1 MMKSLSPAAIDRAA
15 SLFAK
20 ARLERGIVDGLPP
33 ELAPTNIAEAYA
45 IQAKLAEKLGWAVGG
60 WFCGCANRAIQEQ
73 LGLTEPYCAP
83 LFRHLIHRAPAAL
96 DTRDF
101 APIVLECEF
110 SFILARDLPARS
122 EVYGLGDIRAAIATL
137 HPSIEVVAGTLT
149 DWQHQ
154 PPFTIIADNGVD
166 GALVL
171 GEGRR
176 DWLTLDLSTIP
187 VELSVEG
194 NLVQT
199 GSGANVL
206 GNPLNALLWLANE
219 QRKRGNGLKAGDV
232 YNTGT
237 ATLMQPMKA
246 GQHAVASFG
255 PLGTVEL
262 RLV

>member
-1 MMKSLSPAAIDRAA
+1 MMTSLSPAAIDQAA

-20 ARLERGIVDGLPP
+20 ARLEHDVVDGLPP
-33 ELAPTNIAEAYA
+33 DLSPTNITEAYA

-60 WFCGCANRAIQEQ
+60 WFCGCTNRAIQEQ

-83 LFRHLIHRAPAAL
+83 LFRHLIHRAPAVL
-96 DTRDF
+96 DAKDF

-110 SFILARDLPARS
+110 SFILARDLPARP
-122 EVYGLGDIRAAIATL
+122 EAYELGDVEAAIATL
-137 HPSIEVVAGTLT
+137 HPSIEVVAGTLK
-149 DWQHQ
+149 DWRRQ

-171 GEGRR
+171 GDGKT
-176 DWLTLDLSTIP
+176 DWSAFDLSDIQ
-187 VELSVEG
+187 VELSVDG
-194 NLVQT
+194 QLVQT

-206 GNPLNALLWLANE
+206 GNPLNAMLWLANE
-219 QRKRGNGLKAGDV
+219 QRKRGSGLRAGDV

-255 PLGTVEL
+255 PLGRVEL
-262 RLV
+262 RLS

>member
-1 MMKSLSPAAIDRAA
+1 MMSLTPAAIDQAA

-20 ARLERGIVDGLPP
+20 ARFERGFVDGLPP
-33 ELAPTNIAEAYA
+33 DLSPANIIEAYA

-60 WFCGCANRAIQEQ
+60 WFCGCTNRAIQEQ

-83 LFRHLIHRAPAAL
+83 LFRHLIHHAPTVFEAK
-96 DTRDF
+96 DF

-110 SFILARDLPARS
+110 SFILARDLPARP
-122 EVYGLGDIRAAIATL
+122 EAYERGDVEAAVATL
-137 HPSIEVVAGTLT
+137 HPSIEVVAGTLRN
-149 DWQHQ
+149 WQQQ

-171 GEGRR
+171 GEGIP
-176 DWLTLDLSTIP
+176 DWSAFDLSDIQ
-187 VELSVEG
+187 VELSVDG
-194 NLVQT
+194 QLVQT

-206 GNPLNALLWLANE
+206 GNPLNAMLWLANE
-219 QRKRGNGLKAGDV
+219 QRKRGSGLRAGDV

-255 PLGTVEL
+255 PLGAVGL

>member
-1 MMKSLSPAAIDRAA
+1 MMSLTLAAIDQAA

-20 ARLERGIVDGLPP
+20 ARLEHGVVDGLPP
-33 ELAPTNIAEAYA
+33 DLSPANIAEAYA

-60 WFCGCANRAIQEQ
+60 WFCGCTNRAIQEQ

-83 LFRHLIHRAPAAL
+83 LFRHLIHHTPTVLAAK
-96 DTRDF
+96 DF

-110 SFILARDLPARS
+110 SFILARDLPARP
-122 EVYGLGDIRAAIATL
+122 EAYELGDVEAAIATL
-137 HPSIEVVAGTLT
+137 HPSIEVVAGTLKN
-149 DWQHQ
+149 WQRQ

-171 GEGRR
+171 GEGKA
-176 DWLTLDLSTIP
+176 DWSALDLSGVQ
-187 VELSVEG
+187 VELSVDG
-194 NLVQT
+194 QLVQT

-219 QRKRGNGLKAGDV
+219 QRKRGSGLKAGDI

-246 GQHAVASFG
+246 GQQAVASFG
-255 PLGTVEL
+255 ALGKVEL

>member
-1 MMKSLSPAAIDRAA
+1 MTSLSPAAIDQAA

-20 ARLERGIVDGLPP
+20 ARIEGCTVDGLPTDVSP
-33 ELAPTNIAEAYA
+33 ANITEAYA
-45 IQAKLAEKLGWAVGG
+45 IQARLAEKLGWAVGG
-60 WFCGCANRAIQEQ
+60 WFCGCTNRAIQEQ
-73 LGLTEPYCAP
+73 LGLAEPYCAP
-83 LFRHLIHRAPAAL
+83 LFRHLIHRAPTVLEAK
-96 DTRDF
+96 DF

-110 SFILARDLPARS
+110 SFILARDLPARP
-122 EVYGLGDIRAAIATL
+122 EAYEFADIEAAIATL
-137 HPSIEVVAGTLT
+137 HPSIEVVAGTLKN
-149 DWQHQ
+149 WQRQ

-171 GEGRR
+171 GEGQA
-176 DWLTLDLSTIP
+176 DWPAFDLSGVQ
-187 VELSVEG
+187 VELSVDG
-194 NLVQT
+194 QLVQT

-255 PLGTVEL
+255 PLGKVEL
-262 RLV
+262 QLV

>member
-1 MMKSLSPAAIDRAA
+1 MMSLTPAAIDQAA

-20 ARLERGIVDGLPP
+20 ARIDRGIVDGLPP
-33 ELAPTNIAEAYA
+33 DLSPTNIAEAYA
-45 IQAKLAEKLGWAVGG
+45 IQAKLAEKLDWAVGG
-60 WFCGCANRAIQEQ
+60 WFCGCTNRAIQEQ

-83 LFRHLIHRAPAAL
+83 LFRHLIHQAPAVL
-96 DTRDF
+96 DSKDF

-110 SFILARDLPARS
+110 SFILARDLPARP
-122 EVYGLGDIRAAIATL
+122 EAYERGDVEAAIATL
-137 HPSIEVVAGTLT
+137 HPSIEVVAGTLK
-149 DWQHQ
+149 DWQKQ

-171 GEGRR
+171 GKGKS
-176 DWLTLDLSTIP
+176 DWSALDLSSIH
-187 VELSVEG
+187 VELSVDG
-194 NLVQT
+194 LLVQT

-206 GNPLNALLWLANE
+206 GNPLNALVWLANE

-246 GQHAVASFG
+246 GQRAVASFG
-255 PLGTVEL
+255 PLGKVEL

>member
-1 MMKSLSPAAIDRAA
+1 MSSLSQAAIDKAA
-15 SLFAK
+15 SLFAT
-20 ARLERGIVDGLPP
+20 ARLDRGIVEGLPP
-33 ELAPTNIAEAYA
+33 DLAPQSVADAYA
-45 IQAKLAEKLGWAVGG
+45 IQAKLAEKLGWDIGG
-60 WFCGCANRAIQEQ
+60 WFCGCTNRAIQQQ

-83 LFRHLIHRAPAAL
+83 LFRHLIHQSPTVL
-96 DTRDF
+96 DTKDF

-110 SFILARDLPARS
+110 SFVLARDLPARS
-122 EVYGLGDIRAAIATL
+122 EPYVLDEVKAAIATL
-137 HPSIEVVAGTLT
+137 HPSIEVVAGTLK

-171 GEGRR
+171 GEGNANWRAH
-176 DWLTLDLSTIP
+176 DLARVP
-187 VELSVEG
+187 VELFVDG
-194 NLVQT
+194 DLVQK
-199 GSGANVL
+199 GYGANVL
-206 GNPLNALLWLANE
+206 GNPLNAMLWLANE
-219 QRKRGNGLKAGDV
+219 QRKRGKGLKAGDV

-255 PLGTVEL
+255 SLGHAEL